1 MKYTDPFIHVAR
13 ATQKI
18 VSDYDLFH
26 DVLIVLLNL
35 LN

>member
-1 MKYTDPFIHVAR
+1 MKYTNPFINLAGT
-13 ATQKI
+13 TQKT

-26 DVLIVLLNL
+26 DILIVLLNL